1 METLFWIFFGIGMA
15 FFAAAITT
23 VCIKKTREKLL
34 HLWFNIAGS
43 LCGVVCSII
52 NLIANN

>member
-23 VCIKKTREKLL
+23 VCIKKTREKLI